1 MEAIRFRFWQRK
13 NKKSKTLVHVC
24 AGKCADT
31 RGQRFVF
38 KVFSAIYPWKPDSSY
53 EWEDFHSETV
63 KTSKAS
69 QIKPNVNNWV
79 MPKGSLKKKIPK
91 SKVMEGL
98 IYWKK
103 PNTFSGR
110 RFAP

>member
-1 MEAIRFRFWQRK
+1 MCIQVIVQTHVTGVFVSVFCRK
-13 NKKSKTLVHVC
+13 NQ
-24 AGKCADT
+24 
-31 RGQRFVF
+31 QR
-38 KVFSAIYPWKPDSSY
+38 SEGRYAWLAI
-53 EWEDFHSETV
+53 HSDTV
-63 KTSKAS
+63 KTSRAS

-98 IYWKK
+98 MYWKK
-103 PNTFSGR
+103 PSTFNGR